1 MMILIAAALALANS
15 GVDEPQQAAE
25 TLRYLVGTWHVVS
38 VDPGG
43 GDELRVCYSVQPFV
57 GKKWISGV
65 ATSTRPGFASKDVW
79 GYDRASGELVRTI
92 FDASGTYAIVRS
104 PGWKGDTLVLDGNA
118 KSAAGT
124 MRVRETIRR
133 LSENEFKATWEA
145 LRGGKWSAY
154 AIETATRVLSGKCIT
169 S

>member
-1 MMILIAAALALANS
+1 MLMAAALALATS
-15 GVDEPQQAAE
+15 GVGEPQQSGE
-25 TLRYLVGTWHVVS
+25 LLRYLVGTWHVVS

-57 GKKWISGV
+57 GDQWISGV
-65 ATSTRPGFASKDVW
+65 ATSMTPGFGSKDVW

-104 PGWKGDTLVLDGNA
+104 PGWKGDTLVLDGDA
-118 KSAAGT
+118 KSAGGT

-154 AIETATRVLSGKCIT
+154 AVETATRLLSGKCI
-169 S
+169 SS